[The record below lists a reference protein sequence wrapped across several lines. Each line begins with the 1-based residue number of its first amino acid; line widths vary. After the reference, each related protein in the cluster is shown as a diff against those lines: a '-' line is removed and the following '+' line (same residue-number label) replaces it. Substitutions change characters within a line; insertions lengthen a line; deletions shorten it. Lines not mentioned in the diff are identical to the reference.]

1 MENAGDG
8 ISPSHSTQHQAL
20 SKSPPP
26 PNNTPQSGLA
36 SRTGNIASGS
46 VNMPQDKDDS
56 TYPGFRLAVNPRTL
70 QKVPSYADFTRMALS
85 RNDSQG
91 VTGAN
96 PTATSNQPSGSTDPL
111 LAGNLTTAG
120 PLAGS
125 TSRPRPTKHKDTSEL
140 ETAPKARSWGSQ
152 VSLALSYHFDV

>member
-1 MENAGDG
+1 MEKTGDG
-8 ISPSHSTQHQAL
+8 TSLSQSTQHKAL

-26 PNNTPQSGLA
+26 SNNTPQPGLA
-36 SRTGNIASGS
+36 SRAGSIASGS
-46 VNMPQDKDDS
+46 VNMPQDMDES
-56 TYPGFRLAVNPRTL
+56 TYPGSHLAVNPRAL

-96 PTATSNQPSGSTDPL
+96 PAATSNQPPGSRDAR

-125 TSRPRPTKHKDTSEL
+125 TSRPRPTKSKHTSEL
-140 ETAPKARSWGSQ
+140 ETAPKPHSQGSQ
-152 VSLALSYHFDV
+152 VSLALSYPFCV

>member
-8 ISPSHSTQHQAL
+8 SSQSHSTQHKAL

-26 PNNTPQSGLA
+26 PEDAPQTVLA
-36 SRTGNIASGS
+36 SLSGE
-46 VNMPQDKDDS
+46 V
-56 TYPGFRLAVNPRTL
+56 TPRTL

-85 RNDSQG
+85 HSNSQG

-96 PTATSNQPSGSTDPL
+96 PTAPSNQPSGSRDAR
-111 LAGNLTTAG
+111 LAGNLTTAD

-125 TSRPRPTKHKDTSEL
+125 SSGPRTTKHNDTSQL
-140 ETAPKARSWGSQ
+140 ETVPKARPQCGE
-152 VSLALSYHFDV
+152 VSLALSYYFCM

>member
-1 MENAGDG
+1 MEKAGDG
-8 ISPSHSTQHQAL
+8 TSPSHSTQHKAL

-26 PNNTPQSGLA
+26 PDNTPQSGLA
-36 SRTGNIASGS
+36 SQAGSITSGS
-46 VNMPQDKDDS
+46 VNMSQDKDES
-56 TYPGFRLAVNPRTL
+56 THPGSRLAVNPRTL

-96 PTATSNQPSGSTDPL
+96 PTATSNQPSGNRDPR

-125 TSRPRPTKHKDTSEL
+125 TSRPRPTKHKDKRT
-140 ETAPKARSWGSQ
+140 
-152 VSLALSYHFDV
+152 